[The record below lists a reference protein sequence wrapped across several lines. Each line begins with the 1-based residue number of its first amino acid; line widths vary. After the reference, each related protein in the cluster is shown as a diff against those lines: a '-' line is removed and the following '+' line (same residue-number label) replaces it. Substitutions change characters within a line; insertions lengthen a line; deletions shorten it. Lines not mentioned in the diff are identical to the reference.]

1 MFCGWTTWACWP
13 GLNTSWAAGAE
24 TGAGWKV
31 CKTLLLGERRTG
43 AGPEELEETI
53 RLFFFFLLLEDS
65 LEEDPG
71 EDDFEDDP
79 LLALLG
85 GLLCSRI

>member
-1 MFCGWTTWACWP
+1 MK
-13 GLNTSWAAGAE
+13 TSWAGCAE

-43 AGPEELEETI
+43 AGAEELEDTA
-53 RLFFFFLLLEDS
+53 RLFFFFLLLGEEE

-71 EDDFEDDP
+71 EDDFEEDP

-85 GLLCSRI
+85 GLACSRT